1 MRLDLYNLYR
11 HQDKITQPL
20 TIAAVSMAI
29 ISSSLVGMSQT
40 DPDLFGSPVAHKAR
54 AKRNRPARNKR
65 VELSLGHPQE
75 EK

>member
-1 MRLDLYNLYR
+1 MHLDLYNLYR

-40 DPDLFGSPVAHKAR
+40 DSDLFGSPLNHNAR
-54 AKRNRPARNKR
+54 A
-65 VELSLGHPQE
+65 E
-75 EK
+75 